1 MKLHGYEPKQT
12 RQVEKINR
20 VINTTIQIGFD
31 WKHELDTF
39 LLSYKKMP
47 HKRDKKETNILL
59 KNFALETKES
69 RKNSSQTKN

>member
-1 MKLHGYEPKQT
+1 MKLHCYGPKQT
-12 RQVEKINR
+12 RQAEKINC
-20 VINTTIQIGFD
+20 VINTTIQTEFN

-59 KNFALETKES
+59 KNFTLETKES